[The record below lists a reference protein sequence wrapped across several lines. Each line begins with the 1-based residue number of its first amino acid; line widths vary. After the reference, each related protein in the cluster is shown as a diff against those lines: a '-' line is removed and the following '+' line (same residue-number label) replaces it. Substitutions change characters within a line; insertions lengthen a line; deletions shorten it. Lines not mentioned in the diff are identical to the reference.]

1 MPLFRKAPEP
11 GDQFRK
17 NEVVIA
23 TEDLRGVPEGTTGK
37 VKLINGVDWIRYWVF
52 FDNGVQLGSVDGSR
66 LVRPQHWRQF
76 KIDRE
81 QRLLEA
87 EEAAL
92 RARTAP
98 KGAVA
103 AEATGDTAEAA
114 AAGGGEDPNAAL
126 RAMVGEELLA
136 RSAAA
141 RARLTGG

>member
-23 TEDLRGVPEGTTGK
+23 TEDLRGVPEGTQGK

-52 FDNGVQLGSVDGSR
+52 FDNGVDLGSVDGER

-76 KIDRE
+76 KLDRE
-81 QRLLEA
+81 QRLRDE
-87 EEAAL
+87 EEAKL
-92 RARTAP
+92 RALTAP

-103 AEATGDTAEAA
+103 ETAADS
-114 AAGGGEDPNAAL
+114 AAGGEAPAGDDPNAAL

-136 RSAAA
+136 RAAAA
-141 RARLTGG
+141 RLRLTGS